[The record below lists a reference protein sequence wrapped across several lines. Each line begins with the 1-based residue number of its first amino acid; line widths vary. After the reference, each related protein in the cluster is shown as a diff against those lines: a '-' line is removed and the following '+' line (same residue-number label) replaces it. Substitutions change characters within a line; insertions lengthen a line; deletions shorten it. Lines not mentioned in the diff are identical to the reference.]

1 MSKIVLRCRL
11 PNSQLKIDN
20 VTQETTLKELKQI
33 IEQNS
38 KIPPRQQ
45 KIKIGYPPKELKTE
59 GNENKKL
66 SELNIKSGETL
77 IIEESEEIQISS
89 KPKPEHYKGLFFKF
103 LNSL

>member
-11 PNSQLKIDN
+11 PSSQLKIDN
-20 VTQETTLKELKQI
+20 VTQDTTLKELKTI

-38 KIPPRQQ
+38 KIPSRQQ
-45 KIKIGYPPKELKTE
+45 KIKIGYPPKELKGE

-77 IIEESEEIQISS
+77 IIEESDEILVSS
-89 KPKPEHYKGLFFKF
+89 TKPKPEHYKGLHVEF
-103 LNSL
+103 NSL